1 MWWSEWEGNP
11 KSRRCMYMLTDSSCC
26 TVEINT
32 VLWNNYTPIKIN
44 LKRKKSGGKD
54 RCDLIST

>member
-26 TVEINT
+26 TVEIDT

-44 LKRKKSGGKD
+44 LKRKKVMEKID
-54 RCDLIST
+54 VT